1 MDGMDENRRRTLGR
15 VRAVLYE
22 WGRAE
27 THVNDLMDQQ
37 RAAMARIRELDMDI
51 GGHAPPDGQPR
62 STAPGDPIW
71 RAYQARE
78 RMKEIFADEVE
89 NCQKELEKI
98 KSFQTA
104 VGELVSHLD
113 PVERD
118 VINWRYVKGAE
129 WLYVGYKMNM
139 DESTARRY
147 DRAACEKLAE
157 RMVMG

>member
-1 MDGMDENRRRTLGR
+1 MERIDEEKRRTLGR

-27 THVNDLMDQQ
+27 SHIADLMEQQ

-62 STAPGDPIW
+62 STVPGDPVW

-89 NCQKELEKI
+89 TCQQELERI
-98 KSFQTA
+98 KAFRDS
-104 VGELVSHLD
+104 VGALVARLD
-113 PVERD
+113 TVERD
-118 VINWRYVKGAE
+118 VIVWRYVKGAD
-129 WLYVGYKMNM
+129 WLYVGFKMNM

-147 DRAACEKLAE
+147 DRAACEKLGE

>member
-89 NCQKELEKI
+89 TCQRELERI
-98 KSFQTA
+98 KAFQA
-104 VGELVSHLD
+104 SVSALVAQLD

-118 VINWRYVKGAE
+118 VINWRYAKGAE

-147 DRAACEKLAE
+147 DRAACEKLAQK
-157 RMVMG
+157 MGWD

>member
-1 MDGMDENRRRTLGR
+1 MERTDEDKRRTLCR

-27 THVNDLMDQQ
+27 SHIADLMDQQ
-37 RAAMARIRELDMDI
+37 RAAMERIRELDQDI

-89 NCQKELEKI
+89 TCQRELERI
-98 KSFQTA
+98 EAFRDSMSA
-104 VGELVSHLD
+104 LVARLD
-113 PVERD
+113 TVERD
-118 VINWRYVKGAE
+118 VITWRYVKGAD
-129 WLYVGYKMNM
+129 WLYVGFKMRM

>member
-1 MDGMDENRRRTLGR
+1 MERTDEDKRRTLGR

-27 THVNDLMDQQ
+27 SHIADLMDQQ
-37 RAAMARIRELDMDI
+37 RAAVARIRELDMDI

-62 STAPGDPIW
+62 STVPGDPVW

-89 NCQKELEKI
+89 TCQRELERI
-98 KSFQTA
+98 KAFQA
-104 VGELVSHLD
+104 SVSALVAQLD

-118 VINWRYVKGAE
+118 VIAWRYVKGAD
-129 WLYVGYKMNM
+129 WLYVGFKMSM

-147 DRAACEKLAE
+147 DRAACEKLGE